1 MRPFPGSVVSVQPQF
16 QCTHSERGATLIGR
30 CLKHKQ
36 ACFNPRTPGGVRQQ
50 LPWYYSYGLSSFNP
64 RTPGGVRPLLSGV
77 LTLRKS
83 FNPRTPGGVR
93 HLFLGKNICLYEF
106 QSTHP
111 GRGATIVYLSYL
123 PPVSV
128 SIHAPRAGCDLPL
141 LCVMLTL
148 LSFNPRT
155 PGGVRRQ
162 PLGGNIC
169 LA

>member
-93 HLFLGKNICLYEF
+93 
-106 QSTHP
+106 
-111 GRGATIVYLSYL
+111 R
-123 PPVSV
+123 VSV
-128 SIHAPRAGCDLPL
+128 IDIYGY
-141 LCVMLTL
+141 

-155 PGGVRRQ
+155 PGGVRRLRMQ
-162 PLGGNIC
+162 KDVLKK
-169 LA
+169 